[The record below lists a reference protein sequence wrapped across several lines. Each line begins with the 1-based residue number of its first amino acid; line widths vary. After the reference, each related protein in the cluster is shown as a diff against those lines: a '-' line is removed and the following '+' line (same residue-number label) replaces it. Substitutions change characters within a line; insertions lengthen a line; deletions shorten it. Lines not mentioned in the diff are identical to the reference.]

1 MDLLWLAVLI
11 QTVYFIVN
19 RAYALIILFILLSLG
34 LQLWKKTSVVYLL
47 IPMLICQIVFFV
59 WRQRLGNTRETFL
72 FKKKKKK
79 KKKEAAPSISSTGL
93 ASIKSENKQ
102 LKAENKDL
110 DDENNDLKDENKDLE
125 DENKDLKDENKDLED
140 ENKDLQ
146 GKNNDLKDENDNL
159 EGKIESTNDALSS

>member
-59 WRQRLGNTRETFL
+59 WRQRLGKTRETFL

-79 KKKEAAPSISSTGL
+79 KKKEAAPSIASAVP
-93 ASIKSENKQ
+93 ASIMSENK
-102 LKAENKDL
+102 K
-110 DDENNDLKDENKDLE
+110 LE
-125 DENKDLKDENKDLED
+125 DENKKLED
-140 ENKDLQ
+140 ENKQLEDDNDDL
-146 GKNNDLKDENDNL
+146 EN
-159 EGKIESTNDALSS
+159 KIESTNDALSS

>member
-34 LQLWKKTSVVYLL
+34 LQLWKKTSVLYLL

-72 FKKKKKK
+72 FKKEKFKF
-79 KKKEAAPSISSTGL
+79 PSVKVPSSVNAVS
-93 ASIKSENKQ
+93 ASIMGKNKE
-102 LKAENKDL
+102 LEAENK
-110 DDENNDLKDENKDLE
+110 ELE
-125 DENKDLKDENKDLED
+125 AKNV
-140 ENKDLQ
+140 DLQ
-146 GKNNDLKDENDNL
+146 GKNNDLE
-159 EGKIESTNDALSS
+159 EKIEYTDYALSS

>member
-59 WRQRLGNTRETFL
+59 WRQRLGKTRETFL
-72 FKKKKKK
+72 FKKKFKFPSVKVPSSIN
-79 KKKEAAPSISSTGL
+79 AAS
-93 ASIKSENKQ
+93 ASILGKNKALETEKKALETEKKALETENKA
-102 LKAENKDL
+102 LEDK
-110 DDENNDLKDENKDLE
+110 NDDLE
-125 DENKDLKDENKDLED
+125 K
-140 ENKDLQ
+140 
-146 GKNNDLKDENDNL
+146 
-159 EGKIESTNDALSS
+159 KIEYTNDALSS

>member
-59 WRQRLGNTRETFL
+59 WRQRFGNTRETFL
-72 FKKKKKK
+72 FKKKKSSSSNSSSSKSPAFKSPAFKSVKLVKSIAKK
-79 KKKEAAPSISSTGL
+79 ATPVFKKEEDDREINRLKTVINGL
-93 ASIKSENKQ
+93 EK
-102 LKAENKDL
+102 
-110 DDENNDLKDENKDLE
+110 
-125 DENKDLKDENKDLED
+125 
-140 ENKDLQ
+140 
-146 GKNNDLKDENDNL
+146 
-159 EGKIESTNDALSS
+159 KIESVNDALSS

>member
-59 WRQRLGNTRETFL
+59 WRQRLGKTRETFL

-79 KKKEAAPSISSTGL
+79 KKKEAAPSIASAVP
-93 ASIKSENKQ
+93 ASIMSENK
-102 LKAENKDL
+102 K
-110 DDENNDLKDENKDLE
+110 LE
-125 DENKDLKDENKDLED
+125 A

-146 GKNNDLKDENDNL
+146 GKNNDLEDENNDL
-159 EGKIESTNDALSS
+159 ESDIDDLENKIESTNDALSS

>member
-59 WRQRLGNTRETFL
+59 WQQRLGKTRETL
-72 FKKKKKK
+72 KFKKKKFKF
-79 KKKEAAPSISSTGL
+79 PSVKVPSSVNAVS
-93 ASIKSENKQ
+93 ASILGKNK
-102 LKAENKDL
+102 K
-110 DDENNDLKDENKDLE
+110 LE
-125 DENKDLKDENKDLED
+125 DENKKLEAENDDLE
-140 ENKDLQ
+140 K
-146 GKNNDLKDENDNL
+146 
-159 EGKIESTNDALSS
+159 KIEFTNDALSS

>member
-72 FKKKKKK
+72 FKKKKFKFLSDK
-79 KKKEAAPSISSTGL
+79 VPSSVNIVS
-93 ASIKSENKQ
+93 ASIMGKNKKLEDDNKN
-102 LKAENKDL
+102 LKAENK
-110 DDENNDLKDENKDLE
+110 NLE
-125 DENKDLKDENKDLED
+125 DDNDELK
-140 ENKDLQ
+140 
-146 GKNNDLKDENDNL
+146 
-159 EGKIESTNDALSS
+159 GKIKSTNDALSS